1 MMTDL
6 PLNSRY
12 RLVETRSIT
21 LPSGEEVQFLGRR
34 ILPDPGRLV
43 AAARHR
49 TVEGDRLD
57 QVAAGAWGDP
67 LLYWRIADA
76 AGDEDWLGATRPPGR
91 LLIIPQP
98 QGGSQGGGGD
108 G

>member
-1 MMTDL
+1 MNDL

-12 RLVETRSIT
+12 RSVETRST
-21 LPSGEEVQFLGRR
+21 KLASGEDVEFLGRR
-34 ILPDPGRLV
+34 ILPDPGRV
-43 AAARHR
+43 AAAARHR

-57 QVAAGAWGDP
+57 QVAEGAWGDP

-76 AGDEDWLGATRPPGR
+76 AGDEDWHGATRPPGR

-98 QGGSQGGGGD
+98 QNGGGD